1 MDFEYLQEPSENY
14 LELFQD
20 MEEKRKKEAQLRKL
34 EKRMEELGAGSVDI
48 LRQQREE
55 IMEKQKVL
63 DGHIDSLKLQIHD
76 REKKIEADNAAY
88 IEKNEELLDRQR
100 QLIGAPAWEEDFDAW
115 FSQVKNPRYD
125 ALIRQTLFRNHRIG
139 GTPGG
144 GEKPPG

>member
-1 MDFEYLQEPSENY
+1 
-14 LELFQD
+14 
-20 MEEKRKKEAQLRKL
+20 
-34 EKRMEELGAGSVDI
+34 MEELGAGSVDI
-48 LRQQREE
+48 LRQQRGE

-115 FSQVKNPRYD
+115 FPR
-125 ALIRQTLFRNHRIG
+125 
-139 GTPGG
+139 
-144 GEKPPG
+144 